1 MNHRPEYPSQ
11 IATIKVPISGGL
23 TSNKPRTMVPIVRDS
38 RKNIFE
44 RFVEQQAEKALL
56 DTPADLIVGPRRAG
70 KTTLVR
76 KIGEASR
83 TYITLNDQTSI
94 FLAPERCTLCIWKLR
109 TNFVRNTLDLV
120 RLSLGEIK

>member
-1 MNHRPEYPSQ
+1 
-11 IATIKVPISGGL
+11 
-23 TSNKPRTMVPIVRDS
+23 MVPIVRDS

-94 FLAPERCTLCIWKLR
+94 FLAPECCNPLHLEAKDQFRKKHPR
-109 TNFVRNTLDLV
+109 
-120 RLSLGEIK
+120 SGEAKRWRD